1 MSILDYVLLAAI
13 SGYSLYL
20 IFRKKKPTC
29 SGNCANCHAACKT
42 K

>member
-20 IFRKKKPTC
+20 IFRKKKPAC
-29 SGNCANCHAACKT
+29 GGNCANCHAACKT